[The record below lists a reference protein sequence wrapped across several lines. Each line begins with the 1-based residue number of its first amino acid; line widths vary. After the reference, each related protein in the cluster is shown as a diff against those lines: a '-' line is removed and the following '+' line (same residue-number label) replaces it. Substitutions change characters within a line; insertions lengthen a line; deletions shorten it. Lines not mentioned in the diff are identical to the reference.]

1 MAAGGEQVIGIL
13 AVIGDGFIH
22 EPVTPVG
29 IHPEFAADLQNL
41 GVSIG
46 VGIVVLSKGGSCA
59 GSIDHELGIGLQG
72 ADDAFFLFRGD
83 GVGLG
88 LLHIHAL
95 LFIIGNGHFRAGLI
109 LNGNGGLHH
118 QAGNALDADLRA
130 GGADGQ
136 ELFRGSRGDL
146 DGKAVIQGYA
156 VDVGRMAVHLLDQ
169 VAILPGKEQFHLAEL
184 PVGNIGF
191 LFLLALQGEGGDPLL
206 TQLDIILFV
215 AGQTRGGLHKGQ
227 RRIPHPLVHVGNEG
241 ILAFIGGILNARQIV
256 QLTPVRVCKQLVEDL
271 LALDGGLGRL
281 VIHQPVIQPVEPQEG
296 AAHKNG
302 DEQEIQGIENDGIQM
317 GALFLGLCH
326 LSALHIG
333 IGVLGS
339 LAAVGRLLGSAPVGR
354 GPLAVLHRPLLGSA
368 PRSLGTGLGHLG
380 LRRLGSALVGLIHLA
395 GRLLLGSGGAGPR
408 GAVLCFKFSLI
419 HFPRPLYLTIQK
431 SGILLGS
438 DCRTE

>member
-1 MAAGGEQVIGIL
+1 MA
-13 AVIGDGFIH
+13 
-22 EPVTPVG
+22 PVG
-29 IHPEFAADLQNL
+29 VHPQLAADLQDVRI
-41 GVSIG
+41 GIG
-46 VGIVVLSKGGSCA
+46 VGIVILGQGGPGA
-59 GSIDHELGIGLQG
+59 GGIDHELGIGLQS
-72 ADDAFFLFRGD
+72 ADDTFLLFGGD

-88 LLHIHAL
+88 LLHIHSL
-95 LFIIGNGHFRAGLI
+95 LLVIGDGHFRAGLI

-136 ELFRGSRGDL
+136 EFLRGAGGDL
-146 DGKAVIQGYA
+146 DGKAVIQRHA

-169 VAILPGKEQFHLAEL
+169 VTVLPGKEQFHFAEL

-191 LFLLALQGEGGDPLL
+191 LFLLSLQGEGCDPFV

-215 AGQTRGGLHKGQ
+215 AGQARGGFHKGQ
-227 RRIPHPLVHVGNEG
+227 GRIPHPLVHVGNEG

-256 QLTPVRVCKQLVEDL
+256 ELAPVGSSKQLVKYL
-271 LALDGGLGRL
+271 LALDGGLGCL
-281 VIHQPVIQPVEPQEG
+281 VIHQPVIQPVESQEG
-296 AAHKNG
+296 AARKNS
-302 DEQEIQGIENDGIQM
+302 DKQEIQGIENDGIQM
-317 GALFLGLCH
+317 GAFFLGLCH
-326 LSALHIG
+326 LAALHIG
-333 IGVLGS
+333 IGVLGT
-339 LAAVGRLLGSAPVGR
+339 LAAIGCLLGSSPIGR
-354 GPLAVLHRPLLGSA
+354 GPLAVRHRPLLGSA

-380 LRRLGSALVGLIHLA
+380 LRCLGSALVGLIHLA
-395 GRLLLGSGGAGPR
+395 GRLLLGSGSAGPR